1 MSHASQM
8 PEVNGLFD
16 RPCFPEETLVLTD
29 AGLKSIE
36 DIEINDMVLTHMN
49 RFRRVRAVDSHKA
62 DTVLLSGYG
71 HHGLECTPNHPF
83 YAIKDAES
91 QPEWVDA
98 EHMVGYCWANVA
110 EVPEEDVPPMNFDAY
125 PTADREV
132 LKGFTSV
139 FFYFVGQYLGAGK
152 LVTVA
157 PESEGSVYKMIK
169 IRCPY
174 SMQDHARRFLDM
186 FGIKYTIMNERSSCE
201 FIISAAVLYDW
212 LSKYFGDDATTK
224 TLPTFVFG
232 IPERRRRAL
241 LEGYVDARRPYYEP
255 VTLANRRHELS
266 AAASKKLAIGMKIL
280 AGTVGIPTDVGYV
293 NLRHHRRIVES
304 PTSNPMP
311 FYQNV
316 YANDGEVDQVKFED
330 GKWFGRVEEKLP
342 GAHHQTVYSLDVEE
356 DDSYTADGIVVHNCA
371 LVR

>member
-1 MSHASQM
+1 MGGCGAY
-8 PEVNGLFD
+8 GG
-16 RPCFPEETLVLTD
+16 VLLGQCRRS
-29 AGLKSIE
+29 ARGGCSSYEL
-36 DIEINDMVLTHMN
+36 
-49 RFRRVRAVDSHKA
+49 RRVSHGG
-62 DTVLLSGYG
+62 SRG
-71 HHGLECTPNHPF
+71 
-83 YAIKDAES
+83 AE
-91 QPEWVDA
+91 
-98 EHMVGYCWANVA
+98 
-110 EVPEEDVPPMNFDAY
+110 
-125 PTADREV
+125 
-132 LKGFTSV
+132 GFTSV

-255 VTLANRRHELS
+255 SRWRIAVMSCL
-266 AAASKKLAIGMKIL
+266 
-280 AGTVGIPTDVGYV
+280 PP
-293 NLRHHRRIVES
+293 HRR
-304 PTSNPMP
+304 N
-311 FYQNV
+311 
-316 YANDGEVDQVKFED
+316 
-330 GKWFGRVEEKLP
+330 LP
-342 GAHHQTVYSLDVEE
+342 SA
-356 DDSYTADGIVVHNCA
+356 
-371 LVR
+371 

>member
-29 AGLKSIE
+29 AGLKPIE

-83 YAIKDAES
+83 YAIKDADS

-152 LVTVA
+152 L
-157 PESEGSVYKMIK
+157 
-169 IRCPY
+169 C
-174 SMQDHARRFLDM
+174 LL
-186 FGIKYTIMNERSSCE
+186 YTSD
-201 FIISAAVLYDW
+201 AAD
-212 LSKYFGDDATTK
+212 
-224 TLPTFVFG
+224 
-232 IPERRRRAL
+232 
-241 LEGYVDARRPYYEP
+241 
-255 VTLANRRHELS
+255 EL
-266 AAASKKLAIGMKIL
+266 
-280 AGTVGIPTDVGYV
+280 
-293 NLRHHRRIVES
+293 
-304 PTSNPMP
+304 
-311 FYQNV
+311 
-316 YANDGEVDQVKFED
+316 
-330 GKWFGRVEEKLP
+330 
-342 GAHHQTVYSLDVEE
+342 
-356 DDSYTADGIVVHNCA
+356 
-371 LVR
+371 